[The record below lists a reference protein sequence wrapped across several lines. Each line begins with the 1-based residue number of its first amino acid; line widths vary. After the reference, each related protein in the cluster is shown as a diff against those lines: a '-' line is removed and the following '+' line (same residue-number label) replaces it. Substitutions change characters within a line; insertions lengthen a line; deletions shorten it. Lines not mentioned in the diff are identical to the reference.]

1 MSIPN
6 FRRCWI
12 LFQSILV
19 EWLICLLTLPSGF
32 MISWSVKAGRRRIL
46 QGPRGRER
54 MLSGSGCV
62 GSIIFLCLLLHL
74 LSRCWG
80 KVFFLWGDDIAVL
93 TFPPGNGVSLRRK
106 CCRRGEMSWKAP
118 QNQEKPQLQRE
129 NVPRSTPKS
138 GETAAA
144 ERRGSTDATKNAL
157 PIKGRRFLFERQ
169 W

>member
-19 EWLICLLTLPSGF
+19 ERLICLLTLPSGF

-62 GSIIFLCLLLHL
+62 GSIIFLCVLLHL

-80 KVFFLWGDDIAVL
+80 KVFFLCGNDIAVL
-93 TFPPGNGVSLRRK
+93 TFPSGNGESLRRK
-106 CCRRGEMSWKAP
+106 YFSRGEMSRKAP
-118 QNQEKPQLQRE
+118 QNVEEMQLKEEISTKRYQ
-129 NVPRSTPKS
+129 NVEEIHSKRKMSMK
-138 GETAAA
+138 
-144 ERRGSTDATKNAL
+144 
-157 PIKGRRFLFERQ
+157 
-169 W
+169 

>member
-19 EWLICLLTLPSGF
+19 ERLICLLTLPSGF

-62 GSIIFLCLLLHL
+62 GSIIFLCVLLHL

-80 KVFFLWGDDIAVL
+80 KVFFLWGNDIAVL
-93 TFPPGNGVSLRRK
+93 TFPPGNGVSLRMKSLLKEEISTKRCQNVEKMHSKRK
-106 CCRRGEMSWKAP
+106 MSMKWPQNLEKMQLKEEMSMK
-118 QNQEKPQLQRE
+118 
-129 NVPRSTPKS
+129 
-138 GETAAA
+138 
-144 ERRGSTDATKNAL
+144 
-157 PIKGRRFLFERQ
+157 
-169 W
+169 